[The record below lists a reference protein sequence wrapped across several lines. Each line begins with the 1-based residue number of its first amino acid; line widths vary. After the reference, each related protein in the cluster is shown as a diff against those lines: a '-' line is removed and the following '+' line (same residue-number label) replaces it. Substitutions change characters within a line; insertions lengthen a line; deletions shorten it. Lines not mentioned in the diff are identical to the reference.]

1 MDGYCMRLMGGGNH
15 NVDNEKMATMLIL
28 RKTTDNGKIPESK
41 RCRHPYI
48 TRMRQKISISKQMY
62 QFSKNTFDLLG
73 TARAEA

>member
-1 MDGYCMRLMGGGNH
+1 MRLMGGGNL
-15 NVDNEKMATMLIL
+15 NVDNEKMVTTLIL

-41 RCRHPYI
+41 RCQHPYI
-48 TRMRQKISISKQMY
+48 TRMRQKIQMY